1 MSDVEGKVAIIIG
14 ASRGLGAQTARE
26 LARRGARVVLGA
38 RNAEQL
44 DALVTELRREG
55 HTADYRQANVIRIE
69 EMRHLAQFAAAK
81 YGRIDVLV
89 NGAGIQPSSSIDELD
104 IDQWNRTID
113 VNLRGTLH
121 GIAAVLPYFRRQGA
135 GHIVNICSSALGGDR
150 PYTTVFDGTQFAI
163 RGITESLRREIGT
176 DIRVTLIDTAHRQHS
191 TARASGGLS
200 PSVAIARKIASAIER
215 PYELHLTKIAV
226 NSPMMDP
233 SGCC

>member
-1 MSDVEGKVAIIIG
+1 MSNVEGKVMIITG
-14 ASRGLGAQTARE
+14 ASRGLGAETARE

-38 RNAEQL
+38 RSVEQL
-44 DALVTELRREG
+44 ATLVAELRREG
-55 HTADYRQANVIRIE
+55 HTADYRQTNVIRIE

-135 GHIVNICSSALGGDR
+135 GHIVNICSSAPGSDR
-150 PYTTVFDGTQFAI
+150 PYTTVFDGTQFAL
-163 RGITESLRREIGT
+163 RGISESLRREVGT
-176 DIRVTLIDTAHRQHS
+176 DIRVTLIDTAHSQRC
-191 TARASGGLS
+191 ARPAPGSVGR
-200 PSVAIARKIASAIER
+200 SVAIARKIALALER
-215 PYELHLTKIAV
+215 PCEVDLTRIAV
-226 NSPMMDP
+226 DTPLMDA
-233 SGCC
+233 SGY